1 MNFRPFQF
9 LYRENATN
17 PPIARICIPTL
28 SEDGKTY
35 EVDDITFRSSA
46 GTILKYDV
54 NLQEITPAT
63 PVNFYEEEL
72 ELTNFN
78 AHEEIHFNFYI
89 DDVLQH
95 NRFSVMQL
103 EEHIDYSEPAEEPD
117 PLDPLVTLKKIE
129 GDNYL
134 LQVALK
140 LGTTFRIYGSRKIV
154 SSTHQDC
161 EIYVLEVQNGSD
173 QFYDVEMLSIT
184 ITDSD
189 YPINITIHEVDSN
202 GVKKKKKGKVR
213 VSGATSSPIPFE

>member
-9 LYRENATN
+9 IYRENAAN
-17 PPIARICIPTL
+17 PPIAKICIPTL

-46 GTILKYDV
+46 GTVLKYDV

-63 PVNFYEEEL
+63 PANFYEEEL

-103 EEHIDYSEPAEEPD
+103 EEHIDDSEPAEEPD

-140 LGTTFRIYGSRKIV
+140 LGSTFRIYGSKKIV
-154 SSTHQDC
+154 TSSQQDC
-161 EIYVLEVQNGSD
+161 EIYVLKIQNGSD

-184 ITDSD
+184 IADSD
-189 YPINITIHEVDSN
+189 DPINITVHEVDSN

-213 VSGATSSPIPFE
+213 VSGATSSPIPFG